1 MYITTTTSKGI
12 AYVRLM
18 ESVWDKQKQRGVN
31 KVVQSFGRLDDL
43 IKDNPNAL
51 EELKAKYRD
60 ESTAIAARKKT
71 RQKQLAE
78 EITQL
83 EAAELDKKDY
93 QDLNFSIYPVGCIW
107 KELGLDYKINKIKS
121 ETKIEFDVNR
131 TVLHAAVMR
140 IVDPQSHHYNW
151 TSQNCWM
158 GTMANPLQL
167 HHFYRSLDFLE
178 DNRDELMGWINNKL
192 TESGRDLSLV
202 YYDTTNFWVET
213 PWDDN
218 EWECIRAARRE
229 GKTFVEKMLEGLVD
243 KDALRMKGLSKERRS
258 DMPLVSVALIVDKE
272 GIPVDFRVYAGN
284 KSEKTEMLESIK
296 RLKETYGIKRCI
308 IVADRG
314 LNTIE
319 NLVHIE
325 DGGHQFMV
333 AQSIAQL
340 PEHIRNEICKKDG
353 WIGNDDDTVRYK
365 EIELPKKSQSG
376 DLERNY
382 RLVVSLSA
390 SRLAHD
396 KNAIELDW
404 ELANKAVKEQ
414 RKLYEK
420 RPGWA
425 KYVKFKNATDKA
437 DDKNDAKDAAG
448 NNKKSRKS
456 KKEKPK
462 IAYELDY
469 DAYRKALAIA
479 GMYGIVTDIPNK
491 SPENPNGMTAKEI
504 FSKQRELLKIEECFR
519 VMKSTLELRPINVRN
534 KKRIRGHVMLCVV
547 ALIIL
552 RLLEKKLKQAGTPMS
567 TSEIS
572 NYLEKATVR
581 SGGEMGSMTFRPVFV
596 PLVKDRSVNLRFK
609 GDDNADA
616 VDLIMKA
623 TGLIPIEKE
632 CDRNGLARCLRTRF
646 ATDEEVLGFKSGDP
660 SLEQNDADVEAPA
673 APPVQVPLEKKR
685 IKAKASPPVMEV
697 SFKKELPAELQQKVS
712 SQLKRELP
720 DGLEG
725 KPAAEPQQNLP
736 NEIQLNEIQSNELQQ
751 KLPAD
756 LQQNLPREK
765 QPNEVQQKA
774 STELKQDLPNGLE
787 QKLLPELQQDP
798 SIKPKRKLA
807 SKVKQ
812 DLPNAPKQEVS
823 LELNQDQPPGPDQ
836 DLPNEIQQKL
846 PNELKRKSAS
856 ELQQKRQNEIR
867 KKLSTEPKQKLPN
880 DIEPD

>member
-12 AYVRLM
+12 TYVRLM
-18 ESVWDKQKQRGVN
+18 ESVWDKQKQRSVN

-71 RQKQLAE
+71 RQKQLAK
-78 EITQL
+78 EIIEL
-83 EAAELDKKDY
+83 EVGELAKRDY
-93 QDLNFSIYPVGCIW
+93 QDLNFSIYPLGCIW

-131 TVLHAAVMR
+131 TLLYAAVMR
-140 IVDPQSHHYNW
+140 IVNPQSHHYNW
-151 TSQNCWM
+151 TSQNGWM

-178 DNRDELMGWINNKL
+178 DNRDALMGWINNKL
-192 TESGRDLSLV
+192 MESGRDLSLV

-218 EWECIRAARRE
+218 EWECIRAARKE

-243 KDALRMKGLSKERRS
+243 KEALRMKGLSKERRS
-258 DMPLVSVALIVDKE
+258 DMPLVAVALIVDKE

-296 RLKETYGIKRCI
+296 RLKQTYGIKRCI

-325 DGGHQFMV
+325 DEGHQFMV

-340 PEHIRNEICKKDG
+340 PEHVRNEICKKDG
-353 WIGNDDDTVRYK
+353 WIGNDNDTARYK
-365 EIELPKKSQSG
+365 EIEFTKKSQSG

-404 ELANKAVKEQ
+404 EMANKAVQEQ

-420 RPGWA
+420 RPSWA
-425 KYVKFKNATDKA
+425 KYVKFKNATDTT
-437 DDKNDAKDAAG
+437 DGKNSTTENDQDG
-448 NNKKSRKS
+448 TVKKRKKS

-462 IAYELDY
+462 IACELDY

-479 GMYGIVTDIPNK
+479 GMYGIVTDIPNR
-491 SPENPNGMTAKEI
+491 SAENPDGMTAKEI
-504 FSKQRELLKIEECFR
+504 FRKQRELLKIEECFR

-547 ALIIL
+547 ALIVL

-609 GDDNADA
+609 GDGNADA

-646 ATDEEVLGFKSGDP
+646 ATDEEVLGFKSSDP
-660 SLEQNDADVEAPA
+660 SLEQNDVEVEAPA
-673 APPVQVPLEKKR
+673 APPVQVPMEKKR
-685 IKAKASPPVMEV
+685 IKAKPSPPVMEV

-712 SQLKRELP
+712 SQLKRDLP
-720 DGLEG
+720 DGLKG

-736 NEIQLNEIQSNELQQ
+736 AGLRQ
-751 KLPAD
+751 
-756 LQQNLPREK
+756 K
-765 QPNEVQQKA
+765 QPMETQQKA
-774 STELKQDLPNGLE
+774 STELKQDLPNEPE
-787 QKLLPELQQDP
+787 QKLPSGLQQDQP
-798 SIKPKRKLA
+798 IKPKRKLA

-812 DLPNAPKQEVS
+812 DLPNAPKQEVP
-823 LELNQDQPPGPDQ
+823 LELNQDPPHGPEQ
-836 DLPNEIQQKL
+836 ELTNEIQKTALTEPKQEL
-846 PNELKRKSAS
+846 PDKPKRKSAS
-856 ELQQKRQNEIR
+856 ELQQKRRNEIQ
-867 KKLSTEPKQKLPN
+867 KKPSTEPKQKLPN
-880 DIEPD
+880 DPKQD